1 VTITDTDRTLAAE
14 LGLLLVKLPES
25 ADASV
30 SETWAVKV
38 AYDKRPIG
46 RLQFTEAGSLYAT
59 KSTTGDSTIE
69 ETVAEALRWI
79 APIARHARTGQHNGV
94 EIVVRR
100 FGSAF
105 ERPLAVTECGGKPT
119 GADYNRVAAKSAII
133 NGEASEMCPAC
144 KTKLEDKGIHDTSN
158 LSDRSASSTP
168 RQRSFIRQL
177 VDEAARCGRP
187 YLLDLRTLDPMSSR
201 AASALIDAL
210 KRLKTRN
217 WKGDL

>member
-1 VTITDTDRTLAAE
+1 MTITDTDRTLAAE
-14 LGLLLVKLPES
+14 LGLLLVKLP
-25 ADASV
+25 ADETEG
-30 SETWAVKV
+30 ETWAVKV

-46 RLQFTEAGSLYAT
+46 RLQFTAADTLYASKFT
-59 KSTTGDSTIE
+59 SGDSTIE
-69 ETVAEALRWI
+69 ETVAAALRWI
-79 APIARHARTGQHNGV
+79 APITRHARTGQYNGV

-100 FGSAF
+100 FGSTF

-119 GADYNRVAAKSAII
+119 GADYNSIAAKSAII
-133 NGEASEMCPAC
+133 NGEAGEMCPAC
-144 KTKLEDKGIHDTSN
+144 KTKLEDKGVHDSSH
-158 LSDRSASSTP
+158 LSDRAASSTA

-187 YLLDLRTLDPMSSR
+187 YLLDLRTIDPMSSR

-210 KRLKTRN
+210 KRLKARN